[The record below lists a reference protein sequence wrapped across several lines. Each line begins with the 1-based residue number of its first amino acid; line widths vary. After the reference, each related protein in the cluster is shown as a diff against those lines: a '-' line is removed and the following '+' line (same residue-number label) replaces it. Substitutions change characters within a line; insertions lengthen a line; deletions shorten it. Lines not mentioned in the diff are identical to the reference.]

1 MLIAQLSDPHV
12 TLPGA
17 SPGAGVD
24 SAANLARAVARLNAM
39 HPRPDAVVLSGD
51 LVDRGERA
59 EYERLAGLL
68 APLSMPCWL
77 MVGNHDD
84 RGELRRVFTDLPWLA
99 GDEGFL
105 QYAVD
110 TPELRLLMLDSLS
123 PGSAAGELCPQR
135 LAWLEARLDAA
146 PERPTLVFVHHPPF
160 ATGSPLLDEFRLAN
174 GDALG
179 AIVARHGRVL
189 VVASGHVHRVAQ
201 CRWHGTVALTAPST
215 AHQFVLELAPDASI
229 TPTAEPPGFL
239 LHRYAGGSLVTFA
252 VPID

>member
-1 MLIAQLSDPHV
+1 MLIAQISDPHV

-24 SAANLARAVARLNAM
+24 SSAQLARAVARIEAM
-39 HPRPDAVVLSGD
+39 DPRPDAVVLSGD
-51 LVDRGERA
+51 LADRGERA
-59 EYERLAGLL
+59 EYERLAALL

-84 RGELRRVFTDLPWLA
+84 RAELRRVFRDLPRLR
-99 GDEGFL
+99 GEEGFL

-110 TPELRLLMLDSLS
+110 TPELRLLMLDSLC
-123 PGSAAGELCPQR
+123 PGSAAGELC
-135 LAWLEARLDAA
+135 AERLDWLDAELAAA
-146 PERPTLVFVHHPPF
+146 PERPAVVFVHHPPF
-160 ATGSPLLDEFRLAN
+160 ATGLPLLDEFRLAN

-179 AIVARHGRVL
+179 AIVARHRSVL
-189 VVASGHVHRVAQ
+189 LVASGHVHRHAH

-215 AHQFVLELAPDASI
+215 AHQFVLELAHDASI
-229 TPTAEPPGFL
+229 TPAAEPPGFL
-239 LHRYAGGSLVTFA
+239 LHRYAGGALVTFA